1 MKQSLRL
8 VLGLAVLGAM
18 ALGSA
23 LTATSSQAAEE
34 LKVRLDWLPWA
45 LHSTMHLAEAKGW
58 YAAEGIKVD
67 VEDGRGSVKTVQLVG
82 AGNYHVGYAGQST
95 MAAGKAKSGIP
106 VKAIAGIVRQNEMG
120 ILVPKDSGWTTP
132 KDLVDNN
139 VKVSVSAGSFEAP
152 FLEAF
157 FRLGGTDV
165 KKVNFLTVGAP
176 AQKISNYISGEAGA
190 LISGPAYLAP
200 ILATKRPSNAIMMS
214 DFGLNM
220 PGTGFIAND
229 DAIANNGDAIRK
241 FLKATLAALDY
252 IYKSDANK
260 KEAVA
265 AMIAARSKA
274 KLNAEISLAQFG
286 TYQPLLHT
294 PRTAGKPWGYQPP
307 EDWREAI
314 DNMMKAGAIPKGQ
327 NYKDYFTNALLPTVT
342 N

>member
-1 MKQSLRL
+1 MPVNRPWQ
-8 VLGLAVLGAM
+8 LAKPNPGV
-18 ALGSA
+18 
-23 LTATSSQAAEE
+23 
-34 LKVRLDWLPWA
+34 
-45 LHSTMHLAEAKGW
+45 
-58 YAAEGIKVD
+58 
-67 VEDGRGSVKTVQLVG
+67 
-82 AGNYHVGYAGQST
+82 
-95 MAAGKAKSGIP
+95 P

-120 ILVPKDSGWTTP
+120 ILVPKGSGLKSP
-132 KDLVDNN
+132 KDLTDNN
-139 VKVSVSAGSFEAP
+139 IKVSVSAGSFEAP

-176 AQKISNYISGEAGA
+176 AQKIANYISKEAGA

-200 ILATKRPSNAIMMS
+200 ILATKRPSDAIMMS

-229 DAIANNGDAIRK
+229 DAIANNGVAIRK

-265 AMIAARSKA
+265 AMIAARPKA
-274 KLNAEISLAQFG
+274 KLNAEIAFAQFG

-294 PRTAGKPWGYQPP
+294 PRTKGKPWGYQPP
-307 EDWREAI
+307 EGLERGNRHYDECRRDSE
-314 DNMMKAGAIPKGQ
+314 GVR
-327 NYKDYFTNALLPTVT
+327 TTRTSSPTRCCRR
-342 N
+342 

>member
-1 MKQSLRL
+1 MKQSIRL
-8 VLGLAVLGAM
+8 VIGLAVLGAV
-18 ALGSA
+18 ALGS
-23 LTATSSQAAEE
+23 TFATTTSQAAEE

-82 AGNYHVGYAGQST
+82 AGNYHIGFAGQST
-95 MAAGKAKSGIP
+95 MTAGKAKSGIP

-120 ILVPKDSGWTTP
+120 ILVPKDKPWTTP
-132 KDLVDNN
+132 KHLTDNN

-176 AQKISNYISGEAGA
+176 AQKISNYISGEADA

-220 PGTGFIAND
+220 PGTGFIANE

-252 IYKSDANK
+252 IYQSDAHK

-265 AMIAARSKA
+265 ALIAARPKA
-274 KLNAEISLAQFG
+274 KLNGDVTYAQYG

-294 PRTAGKPWGYQPP
+294 PRTEGKPWGYQPP
-307 EDWREAI
+307 EDWKEAI
-314 DNMMKAGAIPKGQ
+314 DVMMSADAIPKAQ

>member
-1 MKQSLRL
+1 MKQSIRL
-8 VLGLAVLGAM
+8 VIGLAVLGAM
-18 ALGSA
+18 ALGSM
-23 LTATSSQAAEE
+23 LATTTSQAAEE

-82 AGNYHVGYAGQST
+82 AGNYDVGFAGQAT
-95 MAAGKAKSGIP
+95 MAAGKAKGDVP
-106 VKAIAGIVRQNEMG
+106 VKAIAGIVRRNEMG
-120 ILVPKDSGWTTP
+120 ILVPKGSGWKTP
-132 KDLVDNN
+132 KHLTDNN

-165 KKVNFLTVGAP
+165 KKVDFLTVGAP
-176 AQKISNYISGEAGA
+176 AQKIANYISKEAGA

-200 ILATKRPSNAIMMS
+200 ILATKRPSDAIMMS

-229 DAIANNGDAIRK
+229 DAIANKGETIRK

-252 IYKSDANK
+252 IYQSDANR
-260 KEAVA
+260 KEAAATLVA
-265 AMIAARSKA
+265 ARPKA
-274 KLNAEISLAQFG
+274 KINPDITYAQYG
-286 TYQPLLHT
+286 TYEALLHT
-294 PRTAGKPWGYQPP
+294 PRTQGKPWGYQPP
-307 EDWREAI
+307 EDWKEAI
-314 DNMMKAGAIPKGQ
+314 DNMMTAGAIAKGQ
-327 NYKDYFTNALLPTVT
+327 NYQDYFTNALLPTVT